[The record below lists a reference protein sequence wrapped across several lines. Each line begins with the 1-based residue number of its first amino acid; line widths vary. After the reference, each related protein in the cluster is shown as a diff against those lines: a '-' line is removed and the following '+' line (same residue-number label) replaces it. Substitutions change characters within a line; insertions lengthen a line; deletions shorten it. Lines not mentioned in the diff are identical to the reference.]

1 MSIAPH
7 VLRQITTRT
16 AALAAERESN
26 EEETNRRLDVEIN
39 ALIAKIPDIIA
50 RTTLDGGS
58 YADVM
63 TIIEGRD
70 FTCPGW
76 KDRTFSKSPRPD
88 WLHSAAAA
96 VYAWCEEAGL
106 QPFMAPYRG
115 FDRQESRIVV
125 QWAPER
131 LQSSDGSGS
140 FLEKLCETTAAAQ
153 ARKAAERHRE
163 RVKTVRRTIAE
174 MHDRIDRYSREFGST
189 EIEVIHAYSNNPDPE
204 LRGDSWTGDLIA
216 YCESLGLTVRIETR
230 IDDSR
235 TWPIDTWC
243 SAIFVSWEKGMK
255 IQRPR

>member
-7 VLRQITTRT
+7 VLQQISVRT
-16 AALAAERESN
+16 AALAAELKSN
-26 EEETNRRLDVEIN
+26 QEETDRLLDDEIN

-88 WLHSAAAA
+88 WLHSAAAG

-131 LQSSDGSGS
+131 LPSSNGAAS
-140 FLEKLCETTAAAQ
+140 FLGKLCETTAATQ
-153 ARKAAERHRE
+153 ARKAAERHRW
-163 RVKTVRRTIAE
+163 RIKTVRSTIAE
-174 MHDRIDRYSREFGST
+174 VHAKIDSHSRQSDST
-189 EIEVIHAYSNNPDPE
+189 EIEAVSTYTYTAEPD
-204 LRGDSWTGDLIA
+204 LRGDSWIGDVIA
-216 YCESLGLTVRIETR
+216 YCESLGLTVRIETNP
-230 IDDSR
+230 DHSR
-235 TWPIDTWC
+235 TWPEETWRTVVY
-243 SAIFVSWEKGMK
+243 VSWEKGMK
-255 IQRPR
+255 VQQPR

>member
-7 VLRQITTRT
+7 VLQQISART

-26 EEETNRRLDVEIN
+26 QEETDRLLDVEIN
-39 ALIAKIPDIIA
+39 AFIAKIPDIIA

-131 LQSSDGSGS
+131 LQSSDGAGS
-140 FLEKLCETTAAAQ
+140 FLEKLCEKTAAAQ
-153 ARKAAERHRE
+153 ARKAAERHRW
-163 RVKTVRRTIAE
+163 RIRTVRSTIAE
-174 MHDRIDRYSREFGST
+174 MHRKIDSYSREFGST
-189 EIEVIHAYSNNPDPE
+189 EIEAASTHSYNAEPD
-204 LRGDSWTGDLIA
+204 LRGDSWIGDVIA
-216 YCESLGLTVRIETR
+216 YCESLGLTVRIETNP
-230 IDDSR
+230 DHSM
-235 TWPIDTWC
+235 TWPEDTWR
-243 SAIFVSWEKGMK
+243 SVVYVSWEKGMK